1 MKAILLCVGKTDDK
15 RLAALI
21 DEYAARL
28 AHYVPFSIDI
38 VPDVRTAGRAATAV
52 REAEGQALLR
62 RIEAGDRVVL
72 LDEGGDEFTSRQFAR
87 FLEKRLAAGGKRL
100 VFVVGGAT
108 GFSDEV
114 RRRADG
120 TLSLSRL
127 TMTHQMVRL
136 FFAEQLYRAFTILR
150 GEPYHND

>member
-1 MKAILLCVGKTDDK
+1 M
-15 RLAALI
+15 
-21 DEYAARL
+21 
-28 AHYVPFSIDI
+28 
-38 VPDVRTAGRAATAV
+38 PDVRTAGRAATAV